1 MAARWGVTVLLVVV
15 AGCAGTGGPR
25 QNEDGT
31 WSIQCAGG
39 YHDWSRCLARAENL
53 CGRAGFDIVSRVS
66 DEGSSGVGT
75 RDWSTEGS
83 EVQRTMIVRC
93 RDSAVAG

>member
-1 MAARWGVTVLLVVV
+1 MLRPAIAALLMLL

-25 QNEDGT
+25 QNADGT

-39 YHDWSRCLARAENL
+39 YHDWSRCLARADSL

-75 RDWSTEGS
+75 RDWSAEGS

-93 RDSAVAG
+93 RGADGVR

>member
-1 MAARWGVTVLLVVV
+1 MPGRRYLAALLILLG
-15 AGCAGTGGPR
+15 GCAAGGPR

-39 YHDWSRCLARAENL
+39 YHDWSRCLATADDL
-53 CGRAGFDIVSRVS
+53 CGPDGFDIVSRVS
-66 DEGSSGVGT
+66 DEGSAGVGT

-83 EVQRTMIVRC
+83 EVQRTMVVRC
-93 RDSAVAG
+93 RP

>member
-1 MAARWGVTVLLVVV
+1 MLRPGLAALLMVL
-15 AGCAGTGGPR
+15 AGCVGSGGPR

-39 YHDWSRCLARAENL
+39 YHDWSRCLATAERL

-66 DEGSSGVGT
+66 NEGSSGVGT
-75 RDWSTEGS
+75 RDWSAEGS

-93 RDSAVAG
+93 RAAGEAR